1 MKEIWKPLKNY
12 EGRYE
17 VSNLGNIRSLNYHLT
32 GKIQLLKQ
40 QKNKDG
46 YLYVAVPK
54 EYNKRRQILI
64 HRAVAM
70 AFIENPLN
78 KPEVNHKDGNKQNN
92 NSNNLEWV
100 TMQEN
105 QRHAWDN
112 GLKEKVRSESSK
124 RGMEEKTLKRL
135 KEYNDVRKKPVIAT
149 NLITGEKFLFSSQR
163 EAAREINGN
172 QGNIRRVLNG
182 TCKQHKG
189 YSFTYFDDLEV

>member
-1 MKEIWKPLKNY
+1 MKEIWKPLKDY

-32 GKIQLLKQ
+32 GKMQLLKQ

-46 YLYVAVPK
+46 YLYVSVPK

-92 NSNNLEWV
+92 NSDNLEWV

-105 QRHAWDN
+105 QRHAWTN
-112 GLKEKVRSESSK
+112 GLKEKVRIESSK
-124 RGMEEKTLKRL
+124 RGMEEKTIKRL
-135 KEYNDVRKKPVIAT
+135 KEYNDARKKPVIAT
-149 NLITGEKFLFSSQR
+149 NLKTGEKFLFSSQR

-172 QGNIRRVLNG
+172 QGNIQKVLNG
-182 TCKQHKG
+182 IYKQHKG
-189 YSFTYFDDLEV
+189 YSFNYFDDLEV

>member
-1 MKEIWKPLKNY
+1 MKEIWKPLKDY

-32 GKIQLLKQ
+32 GKMQLLKQ

-46 YLYVAVPK
+46 YLYVSVPK

-92 NSNNLEWV
+92 NSDNLEWV

-105 QRHAWDN
+105 QRHAWTN
-112 GLKEKVRSESSK
+112 GLKEKVRIESSK
-124 RGMEEKTLKRL
+124 RGMEEKTIKRL
-135 KEYNDVRKKPVIAT
+135 KEYNDARKKPVIAT
-149 NLITGEKFLFSSQR
+149 NLKTGEKFIFSSQR

-172 QGNIRRVLNG
+172 QGNIQKVLNG
-182 TCKQHKG
+182 IYKQHKG
-189 YSFTYFDDLEV
+189 YSFNSFDDLEV